1 MKEYKVP
8 IILMIVGIICLI
20 ISHLIYVRHSNTSPI
35 SLPEE
40 IYIAKPGDTLMVL
53 EVSDSIYLGYT
64 HYLDDEISELME
76 EGYSKDAASHIAK
89 VEAGIIKADKEYNAL
104 MED

>member
-1 MKEYKVP
+1 MKEYRIP
-8 IILMIVGIICLI
+8 IFFIIIGAMFLI
-20 ISHLIYVRHSNTSPI
+20 TSYLIKPASNTSPI